1 VFENL
6 LAEDGILIDGA
17 MHVGQRFE
25 EGMRFDLRLQQAQ
38 RGDSLSTPGLGAAA
52 PFDLK
57 LYPGVDG

>member
-1 VFENL
+1 
-6 LAEDGILIDGA
+6 

-25 EGMRFDLRLQQAQ
+25 EEMRFDLRLQQAQ